1 MNCRKIKIA
10 GLFVLLI
17 SAMLFAADAPQVT
30 GKYLGNNKEAKLVY
44 GLAVPIDPWQGEPA
58 YQIVLTE
65 KDPSKAE
72 KPEFDALFGKLGHA
86 LLMKVTKS
94 GKIIGSEICH
104 RDLKRSGVSQV
115 GVLNLEKFKIEGN
128 MISGRFFTKGP
139 VEIFD
144 ETWECDLTLAVPI
157 KTK

>member
-1 MNCRKIKIA
+1 MKITI
-10 GLFVLLI
+10 LVLLSI
-17 SAMLFAADAPQVT
+17 PAMLLAADTPQVT
-30 GKYLGNNKEAKLVY
+30 GKYLGNNKEAKLIY

-65 KDPSKAE
+65 KDPSKAA

-86 LLMKVTKS
+86 LLVKVTKS
-94 GKIIGSEICH
+94 GKIFGSEICH
-104 RDLKRSGVSQV
+104 QDLKRSGVSQV
-115 GVLNLEKFKIEGN
+115 GVLNVEKFKIEGN
-128 MISGRFFTKGP
+128 TISGRFFTKGP

-144 ETWECDLTLAVPI
+144 ETWEGDLTIAVPI

>member
-1 MNCRKIKIA
+1 MHWTKMKIA
-10 GLFVLLI
+10 VLVLLSI
-17 SAMLFAADAPQVT
+17 STILFAADTPQVT

-44 GLAVPIDPWQGEPA
+44 GLALPIDPWQGEPA

-65 KDPSKAE
+65 KDPSKAD
-72 KPEFDALFGKLGHA
+72 KPEFDALFRKLGHA

-104 RDLKRSGVSQV
+104 QDLERSGVSQV
-115 GVLNLEKFKIEGN
+115 GVLNVEKFKIEGN
-128 MISGRFFTKGP
+128 TISGRFFTKGP
-139 VEIFD
+139 AEIFD